1 MPGTLD
7 QLLSHVYWLGGSPC
21 AGKSSIADTL
31 SQRYGMQLYRCDE
44 AFYRHLNQ
52 ITPDEQPV
60 FYQVMHLSSEDL
72 WMRPVAQQVEET
84 IEIYREE
91 FPLILAD
98 LLALPLDR
106 PILAEGAALMPD
118 LVAALLADPRRGMW
132 VVPSPEFQRHHYKQR
147 DWWWDVVRECSD
159 PRQAFEHWRQR
170 DSQFALQVAELA
182 QVRGFGLLRV
192 DGQTSLAENAA
203 LVEAHYGYLVD

>member
-44 AFYRHLNQ
+44 AFYRHLDQ

-60 FYQVMHLSSEDL
+60 FYRVMHLSSEAL

-84 IEIYREE
+84 IEIYHEE

-118 LVAALLADPRRGMW
+118 LVAPLLADPRRGMW
-132 VVPSPEFQRHHYKQR
+132 VVPSPEFQRHHYEQR
-147 DWWWDVVRECSD
+147 DWWRDVVRERSH
-159 PRQAFEHWRQR
+159 PPHALEHWMQCERLVAR
-170 DSQFALQVAELA
+170 EVAELA
-182 QVRGFGLLRV
+182 QVRGFGL
-192 DGQTSLAENAA
+192 
-203 LVEAHYGYLVD
+203 